1 MPPRK
6 RPDTKLDSLRKSGT
20 VNPHPEHVRD
30 PVFVEHEF
38 FDGRDLVQ
46 VKYEMLRRVRAENRS
61 VVDTVAQFG
70 VSRPTFYKAQSDFDR
85 NGLSGLLPNK
95 RGPHGPHKV
104 TTDVFEFILRERA
117 EDEQLDAAELAA
129 RVKRRFGRTVH
140 PRTIERALAT
150 HQKKLR

>member
-1 MPPRK
+1 MPKRK
-6 RPDTKLDSLRKSGT
+6 RPDTKLASLQDNGT

-61 VVDTVAQFG
+61 VVEAVAQFG
-70 VSRPTFYKAQSDFDR
+70 MSRPTFYKAQSDFDR
-85 NGLSGLLPNK
+85 SGLSGLLPNK
-95 RGPHGPHKV
+95 RGPHGPHKITAEV
-104 TTDVFEFILRERA
+104 LEFILRERA
-117 EDEQLDAAELAA
+117 KDEHVDAAKLAA
-129 RVKRRFGRTVH
+129 GVKRRFRRAVH
-140 PRTIERALAT
+140 PRTIERALVA